1 MHDVAAHG
9 AQFSAFQNV
18 FVFHARAGFENA
30 SIAMACYNK
39 ALADGFCGCVQVV
52 APAPGLAHA
61 MLECRVKELS
71 GVLPWL
77 MSRIA

>member
-9 AQFSAFQNV
+9 AQFSSFQNV
-18 FVFHARAGFENA
+18 FVFHACAGFEDA
-30 SIAMACYNK
+30 SFAMACYNK

-61 MLECRVKELS
+61 MLVCRVNEMS
-71 GVLPWL
+71 GVLSWP